1 MDPTEYER
9 MYQAEQVHWW
19 YLGMQAITRAML
31 DRYMQNGDMQILDA
45 GCGTGGAMAACLP
58 RYGQVTG
65 CEDRKSTRLNS
76 SHRL

>member
-1 MDPTEYER
+1 MDPTEYKR

-45 GCGTGGAMAACLP
+45 G
-58 RYGQVTG
+58 
-65 CEDRKSTRLNS
+65 
-76 SHRL
+76 